1 MPISSEGDRMR
12 RDDEVAG
19 MRRLLVERATRGDH
33 DAFADLVRASTD
45 RLYAV
50 ASLILRDSDRAE
62 DAVQEALVAA
72 WRDVHGLRDPEAWD
86 AWLYRL
92 TVRACYR
99 AAQGDRR
106 RRVVELRTAPTEGTT
121 SAPDPT
127 ATFADRDHLSRALGL
142 LPLDQRAVLVTHFY
156 LGLPI
161 SHAASVL
168 GIPVGTCKSRLAR
181 GLDALRSSMESDA
194 GGTVSL
200 PLERP
205 A

>member
-1 MPISSEGDRMR
+1 MR
-12 RDDEVAG
+12 RDG
-19 MRRLLVERATRGDH
+19 MAVGMQRALVEQAMRGDH
-33 DAFADLVRASTD
+33 EAFADLVRASTD

-50 ASLILRDSDRAE
+50 ATLILRDGDRGQ

-72 WRDVHGLRDPEAWD
+72 WRDVRGLRDPDAWD

-99 AAQGDRR
+99 VAKGDRR
-106 RRVVELRTAPTEGTT
+106 RQVVELSVT
-121 SAPDPT
+121 PDPG
-127 ATFADRDHLSRALGL
+127 AVDPVGALADRDHLSRALAT
-142 LPLDQRAVLVTHFY
+142 LPLDQRAVLVAHFY

-161 SHAASVL
+161 NHTAAVL

-181 GLDALRSSMESDA
+181 GLDALRT
-194 GGTVSL
+194 TVASTE
-200 PLERP
+200 PS

>member
-1 MPISSEGDRMR
+1 MA
-12 RDDEVAG
+12 VG
-19 MRRLLVERATRGDH
+19 MQRALVERAMRGDH

-45 RLYAV
+45 RLFAV
-50 ASLILRDSDRAE
+50 ASLILRDGDRAQ

-72 WRDVHGLRDPEAWD
+72 WRDIRGLRDPDAWD

-99 AAQGDRR
+99 VAKGDRR
-106 RRVVELRTAPTEGTT
+106 RQVVEL
-121 SAPDPT
+121 SVAPDVDPAIVDPT
-127 ATFADRDHLSRALGL
+127 DALADRDHLSRALAT
-142 LPLDQRAVLVTHFY
+142 LPIDQRAVLVAHFY

-161 SHAASVL
+161 AHAASVL

-181 GLDALRSSMESDA
+181 GLDALRT
-194 GGTVSL
+194 TVASTD
-200 PLERP
+200 PL